1 MNIYCVGVDFSDSC
15 GEPEFLKDF
24 KKFWMSGEERFDMRS
39 TAHGKR
45 VGTAKMIFFVG
56 LTLLMSSRAALK
68 PA

>member
-1 MNIYCVGVDFSDSC
+1 MAWESTFSDSC
-15 GEPEFLKDF
+15 GGPELQEILGERRSE
-24 KKFWMSGEERFDMRS
+24 KKGEQ
-39 TAHGKR
+39 